1 MDQFMKGN
9 FKIIGLKVME
19 IIRLWV
25 ERDMLGST
33 RIIRCMEKG

>member
-1 MDQFMKGN
+1 MDPFMKGN

-25 ERDMLGST
+25 ERDMLDNT
-33 RIIRCMEKG
+33 RTIGCMGKE